1 MGLILPVRHKTQ
13 EGNDLRNDCGPAC
26 GWQVVNALTG
36 ADPTLRQLKMAA
48 GGGLHEFTSIL
59 GLIRMLDAYGLKGQ
73 NTLNASLGWVIE
85 CLDQG
90 IAPVLLVDYPSLGSE
105 IQYRYA
111 HFVVAVG
118 YDAHSVYINDPLRL
132 TGAWPA
138 TRARLAAALNTKS
151 TWVKRD
157 EQGRLITGKNA
168 GNQAVYVPSPTIDTR
183 PARECLQAQIDTARG
198 ALERI
203 RARVEPGDYRK
214 AQGVLSHLGDEP
226 AEDMIRRLRDSDKM
240 AGLLG
245 NLEGDE

>member
-168 GNQAVYVPSPTIDTR
+168 GNQAVYVPEPRLPVDSTDDVTLGAV
-183 PARECLQAQIDTARG
+183 ARLRG
-198 ALERI
+198 ALDAVREGIER
-203 RARVEPGDYRK
+203 RRGD
-214 AQGVLSHLGDEP
+214 A
-226 AEDMIRRLRDSDKM
+226 
-240 AGLLG
+240 
-245 NLEGDE
+245 

>member
-26 GWQVVNALTG
+26 GWQVINALTG
-36 ADPTLRQLKMAA
+36 QNPTLRQLSMA
-48 GGGLHEFTSIL
+48 GSGSLHEFTSIL

-73 NTLNASLGWVIE
+73 NTLNASLQWVFE

-138 TRARLAAALNTKS
+138 THARLAAALNTKS

-157 EQGRLITGKNA
+157 EHGRLITGKNA
-168 GNQAVYVPSPTIDTR
+168 GNQAVYVPSPRLPVDDTDDVTL
-183 PARECLQAQIDTARG
+183 AAVA
-198 ALERI
+198 
-203 RARVEPGDYRK
+203 
-214 AQGVLSHLGDEP
+214 
-226 AEDMIRRLRDSDKM
+226 RLRAALD
-240 AGLLG
+240 AVR
-245 NLEGDE
+245 EGIERQRGDAS